1 MQTAFFLVQAVMKLK
16 NDEVEEALDQL
27 EQVDDLREENE
38 RLSSTLRKL
47 KGKQG
52 EKETNIEELLE
63 VERELQEVTKDFQAQ
78 TKEIEKVKTDR
89 DFLENKVE
97 ELEKEKKKLKREI
110 NSLET
115 EVEES
120 KRAEGSPGTNTE
132 EEIDTKRVKE
142 LEDNMRLKNKQI
154 HQLLEDIEH
163 LEKDNES
170 YQEKIS
176 NLRDEL
182 TEATRQI
189 TLITGEF
196 VAMKKSFAD
205 SKNLLDTLQQD
216 NSNLKLKLEDQFRDK
231 ARRDKQI
238 EEISVQVRQEGQA
251 CVVLNYLHTMTF
263 KHSRK
268 TWLKVSQGIDFM
280 FTG

>member
-1 MQTAFFLVQAVMKLK
+1 MRLK

-27 EQVDDLREENE
+27 EQVDDLQEENQ
-38 RLSSTLRKL
+38 RLNNTLKKL

-78 TKEIEKVKTDR
+78 TKEMEKVKTDR

-120 KRAEGSPGTNTE
+120 KRVEGSPQANTE

-170 YQEKIS
+170 YQENIA

-182 TEATRQI
+182 SEATRQI

-196 VAMKKSFAD
+196 VAMKNSNAD

-216 NSNLKLKLEDQFRDK
+216 NTNLKLKLEDQFRDK

-238 EEISVQVRQEGQA
+238 EEISVQVGCHRVIFISA
-251 CVVLNYLHTMTF
+251 
-263 KHSRK
+263 
-268 TWLKVSQGIDFM
+268 
-280 FTG
+280 